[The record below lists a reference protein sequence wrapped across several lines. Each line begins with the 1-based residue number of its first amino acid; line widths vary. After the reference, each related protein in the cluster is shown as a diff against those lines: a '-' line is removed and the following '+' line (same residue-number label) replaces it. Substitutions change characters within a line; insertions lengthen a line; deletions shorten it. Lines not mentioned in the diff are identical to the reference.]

1 MHNSPA
7 TFDSE
12 LSSLTDHERRA
23 RSVRERRQRTDR
35 VVLDSISSTFLGT
48 LTELAET
55 QAPITLLIRNESS
68 IRGSIA
74 AVANDVVVV
83 ATSNRSNTVLLRVSA
98 IEALLEVGE
107 IHGRRVESPADTRT
121 FGDLL
126 DEVAQSGMR
135 IALTLA
141 STNRVVGRLG
151 HVGQDQIVLTLDG
164 SGETMTVPTNA
175 IDQAVVSP

>member
-1 MHNSPA
+1 MHSSPA

-12 LSSLTDHERRA
+12 LSSLSDHERRA

-55 QAPITLLIRNESS
+55 SAPVTVLTRNESS
-68 IRGSIA
+68 IRGAIE
-74 AVANDVVVV
+74 AVASDVAVISTND
-83 ATSNRSNTVLLRVSA
+83 AKTTVLVRVSA
-98 IEALLEVGE
+98 IEGLLEVGA
-107 IHGRRVESPADTRT
+107 IHGRRVETPADTRN

-126 DEVAQSGMR
+126 DQHAQSGMR
-135 IALTLA
+135 VALALA

-164 SGETMTVPTNA
+164 SGETMTIPTSA
-175 IDQAVVSP
+175 IDQAVISP